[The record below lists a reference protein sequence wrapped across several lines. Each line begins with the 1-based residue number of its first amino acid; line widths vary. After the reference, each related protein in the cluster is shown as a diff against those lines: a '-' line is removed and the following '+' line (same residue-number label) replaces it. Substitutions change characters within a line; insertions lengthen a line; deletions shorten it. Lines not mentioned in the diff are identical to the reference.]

1 MTSQEEKFNKRRL
14 RSAYLSVTVSIALVL
29 FLIGLLGFLAF
40 NANNLAREVREN
52 FTFTL
57 YLKSDAPELEMRA
70 LQKDLLLKDYAKE
83 VEFISKEEAAEVWQ
97 KELGE
102 DFINFLDGYNPLSDH
117 IDIHLKSDFVETEK
131 IEAIRTEL
139 SRVEIVNDIHF
150 DPNLIQLVN
159 ENLKKIGGMLLGGIL
174 LLLLVSMALINS
186 SIRLN
191 IYSRRFL
198 IKTMQLVG
206 ATRTFI
212 QKPFLITSMKLG
224 AIGSLVALGMLGL
237 VGVGVFRYLPELQL
251 LVQPLQ
257 LAAVYGIMLVFGVFI
272 SLASTWLAV
281 NKFLNIKTDEI
292 YF

>member
-1 MTSQEEKFNKRRL
+1 MTSQEEKFNRRRL
-14 RSAYLSVTVSIALVL
+14 RSAYVSVTISIALVL
-29 FLIGLLGFLAF
+29 FLIGMLGFLAL
-40 NANNLAREVREN
+40 NAGNLAREVREN

-57 YLKSDAPELEMRA
+57 YLKSDAPELDVRA
-70 LQKDLLLKDYAKE
+70 LQKDLMLKDYVKN
-83 VEFISKEEAAEVWQ
+83 VEYISKEEAAEVWQ

-102 DFINFLDGYNPLSDH
+102 DFLEFLDGFNPLSDH
-117 IDIHLKSDFVETEK
+117 IDIRLKSDFVETEK
-131 IEAIRTEL
+131 IDEIKAEL
-139 SRVEIVNDIHF
+139 ASIAIVNEIHF

-159 ENLKKIGGMLLGGIL
+159 ENLRKIGIFLLGGAL
-174 LLLLVSMALINS
+174 LLMLVSIALINS

-212 QKPFLITSMKLG
+212 QKPFLTASLRLG
-224 AIGSLVALGMLGL
+224 IIGSFVALGLIIL
-237 VGVGVFRYLPELQL
+237 VGMAVLKYFPDLQVIFQPIQL
-251 LVQPLQ
+251 LWIFLV
-257 LAAVYGIMLVFGVFI
+257 MLFFGVAI

-292 YF
+292 YY

>member
-1 MTSQEEKFNKRRL
+1 MTSQEEKFNRRRL
-14 RSAYLSVTVSIALVL
+14 RSAYVSVTISIALVL
-29 FLIGLLGFLAF
+29 FLIGMLGFLAL
-40 NANNLAREVREN
+40 NAGNLAREVREN

-57 YLKSDAPELEMRA
+57 YLKSDAPELDVRA
-70 LQKDLLLKDYAKE
+70 LQKDLMLKDYVKN
-83 VEFISKEEAAEVWQ
+83 VEYISKEEAAEVWQ

-102 DFINFLDGYNPLSDH
+102 DFLEFLDGYNPLSDH
-117 IDIHLKSDFVETEK
+117 IDIRLKSDFVETEK
-131 IEAIRTEL
+131 IDEIKAEL
-139 SRVEIVNDIHF
+139 GSLAIVNEIHF

-159 ENLKKIGGMLLGGIL
+159 ENLRKIGIFLLGGAL
-174 LLLLVSMALINS
+174 LLMLVSIALINS

-212 QKPFLITSMKLG
+212 QKPFLTASLRLG
-224 AIGSLVALGMLGL
+224 IIGSVVALVLLIL
-237 VGVGVFRYLPELQL
+237 VGMAVLKYFPDLQVIFQPIQL
-251 LVQPLQ
+251 LWIFLV
-257 LAAVYGIMLVFGVFI
+257 MLFFGVAI

-292 YF
+292 YY